1 MTTTGHISVNGV
13 AESPGSAAKAR
24 LEGRGPA
31 IWLAGDPEDLK
42 DWLPLGAAGIVTN
55 TVVLNDMVKKYGQ
68 VTEVTKRYLDITD
81 LPVVIE
87 IDGHSTQELLDVGEV
102 FTRMSD
108 QVILKIPCT
117 VHGLGA
123 FRELSKAGVET
134 FCTTTFTL
142 AQAAAVAQAGATH
155 VLPFCEPYRDV
166 SGDPTKLIRECRTM
180 FDGWAQRPFITA
192 ALVRTVDTAHAALRD
207 GADGI
212 IVFWPVF
219 RDMMKNK
226 LTDEW
231 NQTFLDN
238 WNQMYDAGL
247 MNGVPVQRA
256 N

>member
-1 MTTTGHISVNGV
+1 MTILEQAQDTARAAIT
-13 AESPGSAAKAR
+13 SASQSR
-24 LEGRGPA
+24 REGRGPA

-42 DWLPLGAAGIVTN
+42 EYLPLGSAGVVTN

-68 VTEVTKRYLDITD
+68 LTEVAKRYLDITD

-108 QVILKIPCT
+108 QIILKIPTT

-123 FRELSKAGVET
+123 FAELKRAGVET
-134 FCTTTFTL
+134 FCTTVFTL
-142 AQAAAVAQAGATH
+142 AQAAAVARAGATH

-166 SGDPTKLIRECRTM
+166 SGDPTRLIRECRAM
-180 FDGWAQRPFITA
+180 FDGWGDRPYITA
-192 ALVRTVDTAHAALRD
+192 ALVRSVETAHESLRD

-212 IVFWPVF
+212 IIFWPILGE
-219 RDMMKNK
+219 MMQNK

-231 NQTFLDN
+231 NETFLNN
-238 WNQMYDAGL
+238 WNEMYDAGL
-247 MNGVPVQRA
+247 MDGIPVPRH
-256 N
+256 